1 MPADPFTFQAA
12 PQHAIGRAA
21 FTAVRPLL
29 SWVLRA
35 GDFRELYER
44 LPRETGRSF
53 DELALEALHIA
64 VRCDAPDVARI
75 PSSGPLIIAAN
86 HPHGAVD
93 GLALAATL
101 RRARPD
107 VRLLANHLL
116 ARIPE
121 LRGSCFFVDPFERSS
136 AAMRSQAGLR
146 AAHLWLRQGGAL
158 AVFPSGEVSPRCV
171 AGVPVDS
178 DWRPTIGRLAIQ
190 SGAAILPAHIAGSNS
205 WLFYAAGRVHPLLRT
220 ALLARELLKKRGQS
234 ITIRIGEARTH
245 KGDGL
250 RGAASTRAAI
260 ITAGV
265 RRSVDELA
273 CSTKV
278 VRSEAMIAADIA
290 ALSPHAKLAV
300 NGVFD
305 VFAAT
310 AEQIPSAL
318 HEIGRLRAVT
328 YRAAGEGNDKE
339 IDTDIF
345 DRAYLHLFTWDRD
358 AQRIVGAY
366 RIGRTDRLVEDGGVA
381 ALYTRTL
388 FRFSAE
394 FIHRLT
400 PALELG
406 RSFVRVEYQRHP
418 TALLALWKGIGA
430 YVVRNPQYRF
440 LFGPVSISARH
451 SDASRGLL
459 AAFLEQNHLDSV
471 LAGMVEPFHPRPRTP
486 GIASVATIPTSVD
499 EANRLVSS
507 LEDDG
512 KGMPVLLRQ
521 YLKLNAR
528 LIGFNVDPSFG
539 DVLDALMLVDL
550 ARVDR
555 GLLTRYFGRDGAATF
570 LAHHAVERRA
580 GAAA

>member
-12 PQHAIGRAA
+12 PHHAIGRAA

-35 GDFRELYER
+35 GEFRELYGR
-44 LPRETGRSF
+44 LPRGTGRSF
-53 DELALEALHIA
+53 DELALEALHIE
-64 VRCDAPDVARI
+64 VKCDAPDVARI

-86 HPHGAVD
+86 HPHGALD
-93 GLALAATL
+93 GLALATTL

-121 LRGSCFFVDPFERSS
+121 LQDSCFFVDPFEGSS
-136 AAMRSQAGLR
+136 AAARSQAGLR

-158 AVFPSGEVSPRCV
+158 IVFPSGEVSPRRV

-190 SGAAILPAHIAGSNS
+190 IGAAILPAHIAGSNS
-205 WLFYAAGRVHPLLRT
+205 WLFYAAGQVHPLLRT
-220 ALLARELLKKRGQS
+220 ALLARELLKKRGQCV
-234 ITIRIGEARTH
+234 TIRIGDAHIH
-245 KGDGL
+245 KADGL
-250 RGAASTRAAI
+250 HRTALATAATV
-260 ITAGV
+260 TAGV
-265 RRSVDELA
+265 RRSVDQLA
-273 CSTKV
+273 CSAKV
-278 VRSEAMIAADIA
+278 VPSAAVAAEITALPPEAR
-290 ALSPHAKLAV
+290 LATS
-300 NGVFD
+300 GAFD
-305 VFAAT
+305 VFCAA

-318 HEIGRLRAVT
+318 REIGRLRAVT
-328 YRAAGEGNDKE
+328 YRAAGEGNDQE
-339 IDTDIF
+339 IDTDAF

-366 RIGRTDRLVEDGGVA
+366 RIGRTDRLVEEGGVE

-388 FRFSAE
+388 FRYGPE
-394 FIHRLT
+394 FIRRLT

-406 RSFVRVEYQRHP
+406 RSFVRAEYQRHP
-418 TALLALWKGIGA
+418 MALMALWKGIGA
-430 YVVRNPQYRF
+430 YVVRNPHYRC
-440 LFGPVSISARH
+440 LFGPVSISTRH

-471 LAGMVEPFHPRPRTP
+471 LSGMVEPFHPRPHTA
-486 GIASVATIPTSVD
+486 GAASVVKVPTSVD

-507 LEDDG
+507 LEADG

-528 LIGFNVDPSFG
+528 LIGCNVDPSFG

-550 ARVDR
+550 MRVDR
-555 GLLTRYFGRDGAATF
+555 ALLARYFGREGASIF
-570 LAHHAVERRA
+570 LAHHAFERSA

>member
-12 PQHAIGRAA
+12 SPHAIGRAA

-29 SWVLRA
+29 SWALRA
-35 GDFRELYER
+35 GDCRELYER
-44 LPRETGRSF
+44 LPRGTGRSF
-53 DELALEALHIA
+53 DELALEALQIEVKCEA
-64 VRCDAPDVARI
+64 RDLARI
-75 PSSGPLIIAAN
+75 PSAGPLIIAAN

-93 GLALAATL
+93 GLALAAML

-121 LRGSCFFVDPFERSS
+121 LRDSCFFVDPFEGSS
-136 AAMRSQAGLR
+136 AAARSQAGLR
-146 AAHLWLRQGGAL
+146 AAHLWLRRGGAL
-158 AVFPSGEVSPRCV
+158 VVFPSGEVSPRRV

-190 SGAAILPAHIAGSNS
+190 TGAAILPAHIAGSNS

-234 ITIRIGEARTH
+234 ITIRIGDAHIHQAERP
-245 KGDGL
+245 
-250 RGAASTRAAI
+250 RGAALAAAVTVTARVRVSVDQLACAPNVAPSAAI
-260 ITAGV
+260 
-265 RRSVDELA
+265 
-273 CSTKV
+273 
-278 VRSEAMIAADIA
+278 AAEIA
-290 ALSPHAKLAV
+290 ALPLESKFAESGA
-300 NGVFD
+300 FD
-305 VFAAT
+305 VFCAA

-318 HEIGRLRAVT
+318 NEIGRLRAVT
-328 YRAAGEGNDKE
+328 YRAAGEGNDQE
-339 IDTDIF
+339 VDTDAF

-366 RIGRTDRLVEDGGVA
+366 RIGRTDRLIEDGGVE

-388 FRFSAE
+388 FRYGPE

-430 YVVRNPQYRF
+430 YVVRNPHYRF

-486 GIASVATIPTSVD
+486 GTASVAKVPTSLD

-507 LEDDG
+507 LDADG
-512 KGMPVLLRQ
+512 KGVPVLLRQ

-550 ARVDR
+550 TRVDR
-555 GLLTRYFGRDGAATF
+555 SLLTRYFGRNGAATF
-570 LAHHAVERRA
+570 LAHHAVEQNA